1 MKSLIKQILLE
12 EVKKTQWEYQVRD
25 IGGSEVYYKKKKGNK
40 YWSFT
45 DEKDFNINSKKGK
58 IIKWDKKKGQICLTL
73 FHSWY
78 VNFITG

>member
-12 EVKKTQWEYQVRD
+12 EVKKTEWEYQVRD

-45 DEKDFNINSKKGK
+45 DEKDFNRNSKKGK
-58 IIKWDKKKGQICLTL
+58 IIKWDKKKG
-73 FHSWY
+73 
-78 VNFITG
+78 